1 MFDIAGKTLKPITDV
16 RSNEEMDHWW
26 AILMEE
32 GRAKKAT
39 ESLQHSLSSTEIEA
53 LARQVFEEVS
63 VRAVDAGVSLPQE
76 YILRLIGDL
85 SGMGPLLELIARS
98 DIEDIA
104 INLGHI
110 YVYTTTN
117 GWEYAG
123 AAPDGIGDALRVM
136 IDRAGQ
142 RASTPD
148 YPIADAML
156 QVMVPLSDG
165 SIRRKGV
172 RINYV
177 MPPASPYGDTITLRV
192 SNYRTT
198 SDLEHGSLAML
209 CQKRLPP
216 VPRPCF
222 DAKDFPR
229 GDGILT
235 PEVANYLLSVMVH
248 GGTLVIAGTTGSGKT
263 FVGQRI
269 LQEMLDY
276 YPRGAIR
283 LFIVEDSNEIIL
295 NGWNGDGKSDTG
307 NIIYTVT
314 RPEIR
319 GGPPPVTMYDL
330 IRSALRS
337 RPHGVVI
344 GEARGAEAWEL
355 IRAAATG
362 HGHSAFTIHA
372 TSAEHV
378 WPRFLQVV
386 QAHPDA
392 ARMSEIQ
399 IAQSFAEAVTAAIYI
414 ERNPQQGQIVR
425 EIVEVSPIVER
436 TAGRPSFSPLFRYEP
451 GKGLLPTGNR
461 PMRPG
466 FRASDL
472 NIPESF
478 FKVGMI

>member
-1 MFDIAGKTLKPITDV
+1 MFDITGKTLKPVTEA
-16 RSNEEMDHWW
+16 RSSDEMERWW
-26 AILMEE
+26 NTLAEE
-32 GRAKKAT
+32 GRARKAT
-39 ESLQHSLSSTEIEA
+39 ESRQRSLTSTEIEG
-53 LARQVFEEVS
+53 LARQAFEEVS
-63 VRAVDAGVSLPQE
+63 NRAVDAGVALPKE
-76 YILRLIGDL
+76 FILRLIGEL
-85 SGMGPLLELIARS
+85 SGMGPLLELIARA

-110 YVYTTTN
+110 YVYTTSS

-142 RASTPD
+142 RAPTPD
-148 YPIADAML
+148 YPVADAML
-156 QVMVPLSDG
+156 QVMVPLVDG
-165 SIRRKGV
+165 TVRRKGV

-198 SDLEHGSLAML
+198 SDLTQGSLSLL
-209 CQKRLPP
+209 CQTRLPP
-216 VPRPCF
+216 VPRPRF
-222 DAKDFPR
+222 DPKNFPH
-229 GDGILT
+229 GEGILT
-235 PEVANYLLSVMVH
+235 PEAANYLLGVMVH

-276 YPRGAIR
+276 YPHGAIR

-330 IRSALRS
+330 IRAALRS

-386 QAHPDA
+386 QSHPDA
-392 ARMSEIQ
+392 ARMSEVQ
-399 IAQSFAEAVTAAIYI
+399 IAQSFAEAVTAAVYI
-414 ERNPQQGQIVR
+414 ERNPQHGQIVR

-436 TAGRPSFSPLFRYEP
+436 TAGRPSFSPLFRFES

-472 NIPESF
+472 NLSESI
-478 FKVGMI
+478 FKGVL